1 MDPEEA
7 EAIVRAALLQD
18 LGEKEALM
26 PLTSRL
32 REDMDFDELDY
43 VEMCI
48 LLEKVIASPEAGAH
62 RQVVAIPDED
72 MADWVTMQDMVDT
85 VVKVTTPG
93 YGRLP

>member
-1 MDPEEA
+1 MNPEEA
-7 EAIVRAALLQD
+7 EAIVRAVLLQD
-18 LGEKEALM
+18 LGEKESLM

-43 VEMCI
+43 VEVSI
-48 LLEKVIASPEAGAH
+48 LLEKVIASVEAGEH

-72 MADWVTMQDMVDT
+72 MADWVTMQDIVDT
-85 VVKVTTPG
+85 IVLVTTPG